1 MSDFPGLSESGG
13 WFQTAG
19 PDADVVISSRIRLSR
34 NLAEHSFPGLMNPD
48 DEIHIVEEV
57 SDVFS
62 HLKNK
67 DEYVPLEMDSLNPI
81 ERNLLM
87 ERNLISEE
95 YPQKKNG
102 KVFLRKDEKVITTIN
117 DTDHLRL
124 TGLDGGLSL
133 EKIFNEVDILDSS
146 LEDEL
151 DYAVSMEWGYLN
163 TQVSNLGTGLKAS
176 VMLHL
181 PGLVVTS
188 LLEKAFGIINKMGLS
203 VKGFFTEEEGSLGNI
218 YQVSNR
224 ISLGLKEMEIIEKL
238 NTITEQLVGYEKK
251 AREELLEAGYLEVE
265 DIVFRAYGLLTNS
278 RVMSSKEAVNLL
290 SSLRL
295 GIALGFIDYIP
306 LHVVTSLFFLTQ
318 KSHIL
323 HSLGISS
330 DDFDDSMI
338 NAQRAVIIRN
348 VLENF

>member
-1 MSDFPGLSESGG
+1 MSGFFNDSGG
-13 WFQTAG
+13 WYASEG
-19 PDADVVISSRIRLSR
+19 PDSDVVISSRIRLSR
-34 NLAEHSFPGLMNPD
+34 NLAEYSFPGLMNPD

-62 HLKNK
+62 HIKEN
-67 DEYVPLEMDSLNPI
+67 ENYVPMEMDSLTAI
-81 ERNLLM
+81 ERNVLM
-87 ERNLISEE
+87 ERNLISAD
-95 YPQKKNG
+95 YPEKKNG
-102 KVFLRKDEKVITTIN
+102 KVFLRKDQKVVTALN

-124 TGLDGGLSL
+124 IGMDGGRNLD
-133 EKIFNEVDILDSS
+133 KIFKEVDVLDTA
-146 LEDEL
+146 LEEGL

-163 TQVSNLGTGLKAS
+163 TQVGNIGTGLKAS

-188 LLEKAFGIINKMGLS
+188 LLDKAFGIINKMGLA
-203 VKGFFTEEEGSLGNI
+203 VKGFLSEEEGSLGNI

-224 ISLGLKEMEIIEKL
+224 ISLGLKEEDIIEKL
-238 NTITEQLVGYEKK
+238 NAITEQLVGYEKK

-265 DIVFRAYGLLTNS
+265 DIVFRAYGLLTNA

-295 GIALGFIDYIP
+295 GIALGFIDTIP
-306 LHVVTSLFFLTQ
+306 LHVITALFFLTQ
-318 KSHIL
+318 KSHVL
-323 HSLGISS
+323 NSLGISS

-348 VLENF
+348 ALEKY